1 MRDKPLVEIK
11 VSDAWS
17 TDAVFIS
24 DEPIPCDSINAA
36 ARGKGLN
43 IGTRLVRPLV
53 FMYQR
58 VQREDVVR
66 IPPERLGEDI
76 DSVARELTRSTLEGK
91 IGADKTLTLVAS
103 NIERV
108 GEGRIVHGDGAVY
121 QTVRYDALVFA
132 PQLQEIVE
140 GTVVEILK
148 FGAFVRFGP
157 LDGLLHISQVMDDR
171 VDVDEEGQ
179 RLIGKDTKRDLRIG
193 DKVRTRI
200 VAVSLNERAPRESKI
215 GLTMRQPALGKLDWI
230 EEDRA
235 KAEGRARKKK

>member
-1 MRDKPLVEIK
+1 M
-11 VSDAWS
+11 
-17 TDAVFIS
+17 
-24 DEPIPCDSINAA
+24 EPVRAA
-36 ARGKGLN
+36 
-43 IGTRLVRPLV
+43 PV

-76 DSVARELTRSTLEGK
+76 DAVARELTRTTLEGK
-91 IGADKTLTLVAS
+91 IGADKTLTLIAS
-103 NIERV
+103 NIERM

-121 QTVRYDALVFA
+121 QRVKYDALVFA
-132 PQLQEIVE
+132 PALQEIVE

-200 VAVSLNERAPRESKI
+200 VAVSRTNGRLGSRRSDSRCASPPSANSTGSKRTARERKAAPGRNGEVWSS
-215 GLTMRQPALGKLDWI
+215 RFQ
-230 EEDRA
+230 R
-235 KAEGRARKKK
+235 RARTVPRSRTRTSARCAGTRHRRIGKAT